1 MLNDHKHKNNTIMKR
16 KEFLQTGLA
25 TGALMGSSVWA
36 SAYERA
42 NQNDRNDQNDQEKL
56 VPWGYHVDYD
66 EVKIERAKEGKP
78 HKGKV
83 LMTIQPHSDDIPLS
97 AGGLVAKLMDEG
109 YTGYLCSVSDD
120 ARGAGKYEQNRMDNQ
135 NLAKFYG
142 MKDSFELLMPHHQ
155 MDSIGI
161 QDLKQRFIF
170 LFRFLK
176 VDTIVCMDPWGH
188 YEENP
193 DHYVTGRAVEAA
205 RWIAG
210 MQDYPEHFAAGI
222 GPYTPKERYYYSRAG
237 QTDNLIVDIGNYIDK
252 KVEVNLLSLAKGP
265 AGNNGVM
272 LRDKLAKEGK
282 KLPILEGDDYIA
294 NFNFTK
300 NFVFEKNKILGAKYG
315 LKWAEGY
322 HYMADI
328 PWDNQVNDPS
338 SPLQEY
344 IRKNAIQL

>member
-1 MLNDHKHKNNTIMKR
+1 MKR

-25 TGALMGSSVWA
+25 TGALMGSSFWA
-36 SAYERA
+36 SASDKSD
-42 NQNDRNDQNDQEKL
+42 QPIRNDQGDHEKS
-56 VPWGYHVDYD
+56 VPWGYHIDY
-66 EVKIERAKEGKP
+66 EEIQVEKAREGKP

-83 LMTIQPHSDDIPLS
+83 LMAIQPHSDDIPLS

-120 ARGAGKYEQNRMDNQ
+120 SKGAGTYEQNRIDNKKI
-135 NLAKFYG
+135 AEFYG

-210 MQDYPEHFAAGI
+210 MKDYSEHFAAGI

-237 QTDNLIVDIGNYIDK
+237 QTNNLIVDISNYIDK
-252 KVEVNLLSLAKGP
+252 KVEVNLLNLAKGP

-272 LRDKLAKEGK
+272 LRAKLAKEGK
-282 KLPILEGDDYIA
+282 KLPILEGDEYAA

-300 NFVFEKNKILGAKYG
+300 YFVFEKNKTLGEKYG
-315 LKWAEGY
+315 FQWAEGY
-322 HYMADI
+322 HYMTDI
-328 PWDNQVNDPS
+328 PWDNQVEDPS
-338 SPLQEY
+338 SRLQEY
-344 IRKNAIQL
+344 IRENAVPLH